1 MATLVYLFSSGAG
14 CLKYSIEGG
23 GLPRKGSGLQA
34 DKITAS
40 IASLLHQKHLKH
52 DSSEQRP
59 LCLGWVALAACA
71 EYRIRLFTCL
81 PCDSPESGRCPDP
94 KQPRRKTP

>member
-52 DSSEQRP
+52 DSSE
-59 LCLGWVALAACA
+59 
-71 EYRIRLFTCL
+71 
-81 PCDSPESGRCPDP
+81 
-94 KQPRRKTP
+94 